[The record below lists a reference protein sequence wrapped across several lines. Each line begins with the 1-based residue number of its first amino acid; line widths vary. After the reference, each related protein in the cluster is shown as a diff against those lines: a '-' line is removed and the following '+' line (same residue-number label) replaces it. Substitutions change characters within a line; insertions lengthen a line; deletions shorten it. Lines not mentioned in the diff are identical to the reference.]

1 MSTVKK
7 RYTLGE
13 EIFNSVTHGVGSL
26 LSIAGTVVLIVF
38 SAINSDAF
46 AVVSSAVYG
55 ASLIILY
62 TMSTLYHSITNEK
75 AKKFFRIMDH
85 NTIFFLIAGTYT
97 PYTLAVLRSPLGWVL
112 FGLYFMTGASF
123 AVNADLSL
131 SSDSALPLFAAGIL
145 CFAFLTKK
153 LAAYICGRRMSASFV
168 YDVTMTLGGKRY
180 SVKGYLDSG
189 NRLTSDG
196 LPVIIATSGRMRNAV
211 ARQAAEDLLGG
222 RARYAEYST
231 LAGGTRKMP
240 VVECDDITVGGRRL
254 NALVG
259 AAGKTT
265 AAFGCEVLLGAWMD
279 TDGGEK

>member
-38 SAINSDAF
+38 SAINSDAC

-112 FGLYFMTGASF
+112 FGIVWGAAAIGIVLNSIDLEKFSKISVVCYIAMGWVIIIAVKPLMSSMPFISF
-123 AVNADLSL
+123 ALLVAGGIFYTIGVIFYAIKKVKYFHSVWHIFTVIG
-131 SSDSALPLFAAGIL
+131 SALHYF
-145 CFAFLTKK
+145 
-153 LAAYICGRRMSASFV
+153 
-168 YDVTMTLGGKRY
+168 
-180 SVKGYLDSG
+180 SVF
-189 NRLTSDG
+189 TA
-196 LPVIIATSGRMRNAV
+196 IAIPNA
-211 ARQAAEDLLGG
+211 
-222 RARYAEYST
+222 
-231 LAGGTRKMP
+231 
-240 VVECDDITVGGRRL
+240 
-254 NALVG
+254 
-259 AAGKTT
+259 
-265 AAFGCEVLLGAWMD
+265 
-279 TDGGEK
+279 

>member
-1 MSTVKK
+1 MSTIKK

-112 FGLYFMTGASF
+112 FGVVWGAAAIGIVLNSIDLEKFSKISVVCYIAMGWVIIIAVKPLMNSMPFISF
-123 AVNADLSL
+123 ALLVAGGVFYTIGVIFYAIKKVKYFHSVWHIFTVIG
-131 SSDSALPLFAAGIL
+131 SALHYF
-145 CFAFLTKK
+145 
-153 LAAYICGRRMSASFV
+153 
-168 YDVTMTLGGKRY
+168 
-180 SVKGYLDSG
+180 SVF
-189 NRLTSDG
+189 TA
-196 LPVIIATSGRMRNAV
+196 IAIPNA
-211 ARQAAEDLLGG
+211 
-222 RARYAEYST
+222 
-231 LAGGTRKMP
+231 
-240 VVECDDITVGGRRL
+240 
-254 NALVG
+254 
-259 AAGKTT
+259 
-265 AAFGCEVLLGAWMD
+265 
-279 TDGGEK
+279 

>member
-112 FGLYFMTGASF
+112 FGVVWGAAAIGIVLNSIDLEKLSKISVVCYIAMGWVIIIAVKPLMSSMPFISF
-123 AVNADLSL
+123 ALLVAGGIFYTIGVIFYAIKKVKYFHSVWHIFTVIG
-131 SSDSALPLFAAGIL
+131 SALHYF
-145 CFAFLTKK
+145 
-153 LAAYICGRRMSASFV
+153 
-168 YDVTMTLGGKRY
+168 
-180 SVKGYLDSG
+180 SVF
-189 NRLTSDG
+189 TAIA
-196 LPVIIATSGRMRNAV
+196 LPNA
-211 ARQAAEDLLGG
+211 
-222 RARYAEYST
+222 
-231 LAGGTRKMP
+231 
-240 VVECDDITVGGRRL
+240 
-254 NALVG
+254 
-259 AAGKTT
+259 
-265 AAFGCEVLLGAWMD
+265 
-279 TDGGEK
+279 

>member
-38 SAINSDAF
+38 SAVNSDAF

-112 FGLYFMTGASF
+112 FGVVWGAAAIGIVLNSIDLEKFSKISVVCYIAMGWVIIIAVKPLMSSMPFISF
-123 AVNADLSL
+123 ALLVAGGVFYTFGVIFYAIKKVKYFHSVWHIFTVIG
-131 SSDSALPLFAAGIL
+131 SALHYF
-145 CFAFLTKK
+145 
-153 LAAYICGRRMSASFV
+153 
-168 YDVTMTLGGKRY
+168 
-180 SVKGYLDSG
+180 SVF
-189 NRLTSDG
+189 TA
-196 LPVIIATSGRMRNAV
+196 IAIPNA
-211 ARQAAEDLLGG
+211 
-222 RARYAEYST
+222 
-231 LAGGTRKMP
+231 
-240 VVECDDITVGGRRL
+240 
-254 NALVG
+254 
-259 AAGKTT
+259 
-265 AAFGCEVLLGAWMD
+265 
-279 TDGGEK
+279 